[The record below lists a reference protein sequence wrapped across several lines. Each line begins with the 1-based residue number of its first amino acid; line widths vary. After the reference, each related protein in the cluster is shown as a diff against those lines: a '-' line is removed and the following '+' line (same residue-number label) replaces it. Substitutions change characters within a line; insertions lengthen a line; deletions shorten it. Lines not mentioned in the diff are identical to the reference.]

1 MMAGPQELMT
11 AEQEY
16 LQFLP
21 TVKHFKLDG
30 EKPELRSSY
39 LLVTGP
45 HRYPVTLNFDEESGQ
60 YWGTYFNQYYGD
72 YRLEEKEET
81 RRIFFDTVNATRLRR
96 PERMLKPERAYFDFL
111 YGEKIMYLTQDELVL
126 ENIYGQTLRFKA
138 VD

>member
-1 MMAGPQELMT
+1 MHRLWLVAVFCL
-11 AEQEY
+11 
-16 LQFLP
+16 FLSACA
-21 TVKHFKLDG
+21 G

-45 HRYPVTLNFDEESGQ
+45 HRYPVTLNFDEESG
-60 YWGTYFNQYYGD
+60 
-72 YRLEEKEET
+72 
-81 RRIFFDTVNATRLRR
+81 RIFFDTVNATRLRR

>member
-1 MMAGPQELMT
+1 MACGSVLPFFKRLRRRKAGT
-11 AEQEY
+11 AQ
-16 LQFLP
+16 LQSA
-21 TVKHFKLDG
+21 G
-30 EKPELRSSY
+30 NRSA
-39 LLVTGP
+39 P
-45 HRYPVTLNFDEESGQ
+45 FPVTLNFDEESGQ

>member
-1 MMAGPQELMT
+1 MYRLWLVAVFCL
-11 AEQEY
+11 
-16 LQFLP
+16 FLSACA
-21 TVKHFKLDG
+21 G

>member
-1 MMAGPQELMT
+1 MHRLWLVAVFCL
-11 AEQEY
+11 
-16 LQFLP
+16 FLSACA
-21 TVKHFKLDG
+21 G
-30 EKPELRSSY
+30 EKPKLRSSY

-96 PERMLKPERAYFDFL
+96 PERMLKPERVYFDFL